1 MLYAIERFNHCA
13 AKQNLSAGAILL
25 WQYLYFTMHRKG
37 VFADVMQNT
46 SVLTA
51 MLDVTRQGLQAMRQ
65 TLIDKGFL
73 SIRQDEHQQIYYT
86 LLLNGSVVGEKS
98 ADTPA
103 QTGNA
108 ILLSGTCGTTSLK
121 ESGLSVHGNAQ
132 MGYVAG
138 AELARPSAPNHI
150 RPLAVEPART
160 EEKLRGGAGDIILTS
175 QYRPYI
181 EAFCDRFG
189 SGLQSELLQWA
200 EMRKANGWTL
210 TLWGLEEV
218 LKKLIALAG
227 GCAAAMAEIV
237 KQSVKRRWK
246 GFYELKVTPKPSGAK
261 LIRQEEKQQKAYQK
275 PWAKS
280 SPMQKFKP
288 EGRDLS
294 FLER

>member
-103 QTGNA
+103 RMSNAAGTGA
-108 ILLSGTCGTTSLK
+108 AGTQFC
-121 ESGLSVHGNAQ
+121 
-132 MGYVAG
+132 AG
-138 AELARPSAPNHI
+138 AYPQTESEHKSVILSEGRRAGVEGSFHPDEILRFAQNDMSSRTLPS
-150 RPLAVEPART
+150 
-160 EEKLRGGAGDIILTS
+160 GDIILTS

-246 GFYELKVTPKPSGAK
+246 GFYELKVKPKPSGAK

-280 SPMQKFKP
+280 SPIQKFKP